1 MAEELISPEELFAK
15 ILELPPKPKNTYGCG
30 LENGESVSELFQFCM
45 HFFHTASVR
54 LYGDDADRVDVS
66 TWTPDNL
73 KLIADYFESLGYK
86 IIVSIIDPVN
96 DTNNMLGHYYALRYN
111 RPGVETEDDLTLNQ
125 LYYLLKIN
133 KTGIYYVLS
142 FDIL

>member
-1 MAEELISPEELFAK
+1 
-15 ILELPPKPKNTYGCG
+15 
-30 LENGESVSELFQFCM
+30 M

-54 LYGDDADRVDVS
+54 LYADELGRVDVS

-73 KLIADYFESLGYK
+73 KLIGDYFESLGYK
-86 IIVSIIDPVN
+86 LNVSILDPAN
-96 DTNNMLGHYYALRYN
+96 DANNMLGYYYALRYN
-111 RPGVETEDDLTLNQ
+111 RPGVETEKDLKLNQ

-133 KTGIYYVLS
+133 KTGFYYVLS